1 MKSSTGQCLELTLF
15 GESHS
20 ASIGAILNGMPA
32 GVPVDEAEID
42 RQMDKRRAKG
52 NISTKRH
59 EADRVIIESGI
70 FNGYTTGT
78 PIGLR
83 IENTVQR
90 SKDYEE
96 AKFLPRP
103 SHADYTAFLRYGGY
117 QDYRGG
123 GHFSGRLT
131 APIVAAGAICMQALA
146 RRGILI
152 GSHIRTLHTLSDR
165 PFSTDE
171 ALLRGEIAQMND
183 ADIAVLDEAVRVQ
196 MIKRMEAAVK
206 AGDSV
211 GGTVETA
218 IIGLPGGIGEPFFG
232 SVESR
237 LSAFLFSIP
246 AVKGVIFGDGDQMCA
261 MYGSEANDP
270 FYMKDGKV
278 STKTNHNGGIN
289 GGITN
294 GMPVRFTTMIKPTP
308 SIFLPQETVDLQTGE
323 DAALQIH
330 GRHDPAI
337 IHRARVVL
345 DSAAAIVMLDLL
357 IERFGPE
364 WVAEPKK
371 EAFPWQNTD

>member
-32 GVPVDEAEID
+32 GIPVDETEID

-96 AKFLPRP
+96 TKFLPRP

-183 ADIAVLDEAVRVQ
+183 AEIAVLDEAVRVQ
-196 MIKRMEAAVK
+196 MIERMEAAAK

-218 IIGLPGGIGEPFFG
+218 VIGLPGGVGEPFFG

-270 FYMKDGKV
+270 FCMKDGKV

-308 SIFLPQETVDLQTGE
+308 SIFLAQETVNLQTGE
-323 DAALQIH
+323 DASLQIH

-345 DSAAAIVMLDLL
+345 DSAAAIVLLDLL

-371 EAFPWQNTD
+371 EAFSWQNMD

>member
-1 MKSSTGQCLELTLF
+1 MKSSIGQCLELILF

-20 ASIGAILNGMPA
+20 ASIGAVLNGMPA
-32 GVPVDEAEID
+32 GVAVDEAEIE

-83 IENTVQR
+83 VENTVQR
-90 SKDYEE
+90 SKDYEA

-146 RRGILI
+146 CRGILI
-152 GSHIRTLHTLSDR
+152 GSHIRSLHTLTDR
-165 PFSTDE
+165 LFSTDE
-171 ALLRGEIAQMND
+171 TLLRGEIQRMND
-183 ADIAVLDEAVRVQ
+183 ADIAVLDETVCAQ
-196 MIKRMEAAVK
+196 MIERMEDAAK

-218 IIGLPGGIGEPFFG
+218 IVGLPGGVGEPFFG

-270 FYMKDGKV
+270 FCMKDGKV

-323 DAALQIH
+323 NAGLQIH

-337 IHRARVVL
+337 IHRARVVI
-345 DSAAAIVMLDLL
+345 DSAVAIVLLDLL

-364 WVAEPKK
+364 WVAEQRE
-371 EAFPWQNTD
+371 EAFSWRNTD